1 MSQSFPKAMAEKK
14 PKPKNQQEGKKKK
27 KAESHNDGGGEVILG
42 HRQGLPGCRVPT
54 PWEVVVQGKGGE
66 G

>member
-14 PKPKNQQEGKKKK
+14 KKTGRKKKK
-27 KAESHNDGGGEVILG
+27 RAESHNDGGGEVILG
-42 HRQGLPGCRVPT
+42 HRQGLLGCRVPT

>member
-1 MSQSFPKAMAEKK
+1 MMLSASLCPKAFLRQWQKK
-14 PKPKNQQEGKKKK
+14 KTSPKTNRKEKKKK

-54 PWEVVVQGKGGE
+54 P
-66 G
+66 